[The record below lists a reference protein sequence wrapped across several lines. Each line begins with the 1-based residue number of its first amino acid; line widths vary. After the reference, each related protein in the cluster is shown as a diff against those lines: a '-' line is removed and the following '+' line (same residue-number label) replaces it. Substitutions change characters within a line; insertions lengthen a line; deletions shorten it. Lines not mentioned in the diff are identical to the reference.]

1 MTDDGIYYVLE
12 PTLSQDHG
20 PNHKEKIYNDIRL
33 NYKKD
38 GIKNKVFNFAEAKC
52 IINIPHIVRIQNK
65 KRRRRRVYLDS
76 QATQGS
82 AKKSPSRQGTP
93 GRATSPR
100 KFDSKSPDKM
110 KNKTSPRKEGP
121 QSPSTS
127 TQQGTADVKSLE
139 DITKLSLPQPD

>member
-1 MTDDGIYYVLE
+1 MALTLDTGYRQWLQHFAGDPNGFKWHRRLLVAGGLE
-12 PTLSQDHG
+12 GVWIGVTPTHSVQ
-20 PNHKEKIYNDIRL
+20 
-33 NYKKD
+33 
-38 GIKNKVFNFAEAKC
+38 VFNFAEAKC

-110 KNKTSPRKEGP
+110 KNKTNYRRITDESSKRNTKRKKE
-121 QSPSTS
+121 
-127 TQQGTADVKSLE
+127 VKK
-139 DITKLSLPQPD
+139 TRRRRK